1 MKNCYCCGKEGTNI
15 IKLIY
20 SNFILC
26 NYCAKTYYD
35 SLKILNN
42 YI

>member
-1 MKNCYCCGKEGTNI
+1 MKNCYCCGKEESNI
-15 IKLIY
+15 IKLTY
-20 SNFILC
+20 ANFILC
-26 NYCAKTYYD
+26 NWCAETYYT